1 MAVYQHTYQQYAGR
15 LTPLWSRFL
24 IIPRY
29 AYQGVFQSKLFTGL
43 FAVCFAPLLVA
54 MVFIYLRHNL
64 TALAAFNVRATDL
77 ADINAFF
84 FRIFTYWQ
92 TSLGFLLTV
101 IIGPSLVSRDL
112 SNNALPLYLCRPL
125 TRPDYVIGKMS
136 VVMILLSLVTWIP
149 LLLLFFFQGYLAG
162 GSWLWEN
169 LYIARAI
176 FVISWTWI
184 ILLSLLSVAL
194 SAWVKWRIAASAILF
209 GIFVVPT
216 PIAVSVNQLFHTSI
230 GTLFHPGF
238 LTSMLMDKMLRL
250 SDSFPDSMV
259 PPTWSMWVALSILA
273 LLCVGLL
280 SLKVR
285 AYEVIK

>member
-1 MAVYQHTYQQYAGR
+1 MAVYQHNYQQYTGQ
-15 LTPLWSRFL
+15 LSPLWSRFL

-29 AYQGVFQSKLFTGL
+29 AYQSVFQSRIFTGF
-43 FAVCFAPLLVA
+43 FAVCFAPLLIMTVL
-54 MVFIYLRHNL
+54 IYLQHNTTAL
-64 TALAAFNVRATDL
+64 TALNIKASDL
-77 ADINAFF
+77 FSINGFF
-84 FRIFTYWQ
+84 FRIFTNIQ
-92 TSLGFLLTV
+92 TSLGFLLAV
-101 IIGPSLVSRDL
+101 IIGPSLISRDL

-125 TRPDYVIGKMS
+125 TRSNYVIGKMS
-136 VVMILLSLVTWIP
+136 VLMILLSLITWVP
-149 LLLLFFFQGYLAG
+149 LLLLFVFQAVLEG

-169 LYIARAI
+169 LYVARAI
-176 FVISWTWI
+176 FIISWTWI

-216 PIAVSVNQLFHTSI
+216 PIAISVNELFHTSL

-238 LTSMLMDKMLRL
+238 LATMLMDKMFRL
-250 SDSFPDSMV
+250 SDSFPASMV
-259 PPTWSMWVALSILA
+259 PPTWTMWVSLSILA
-273 LLCVGLL
+273 LICVGLL